1 MRSKVLS
8 PLHKLRRQIDTL
20 LGRLW
25 PSHPVSQL
33 SLTDPFPG
41 QPVRGWNGLYEMVTF
56 RADIG
61 YAAALKRDRWQT
73 KVVEGLGTVGLG
85 LGAGLAGWAGLVL
98 LRRYRA

>member
-1 MRSKVLS
+1 
-8 PLHKLRRQIDTL
+8 
-20 LGRLW
+20 
-25 PSHPVSQL
+25 
-33 SLTDPFPG
+33 
-41 QPVRGWNGLYEMVTF
+41 MVTF